1 MPSGL
6 GISDQRK
13 PERLLPRFP
22 NRRPGPRH
30 DLTNLTK
37 HGRDARI
44 NTDRENM
51 RKAVNIYQAKSQLS
65 DLVSRAADGEE
76 FVIAKSGKPRA
87 RLVPLAVPPV
97 RRRPGGGKGKVWVA
111 DDFDAPLPA
120 DLLAAFEGR

>member
-1 MPSGL
+1 
-6 GISDQRK
+6 
-13 PERLLPRFP
+13 
-22 NRRPGPRH
+22 
-30 DLTNLTK
+30 
-37 HGRDARI
+37 
-44 NTDRENM
+44 M

-111 DDFDAPLPA
+111 EDFDSPLPA